1 MLDSRWMP
9 MRWAPSRSRP
19 LLHRE
24 APLLEAGEILRRGHR
39 LGDVALI
46 ERDELVEMLATQA
59 AVSLP
64 RTGLFLAVCQIAGG
78 VRPS

>member
-1 MLDSRWMP
+1 
-9 MRWAPSRSRP
+9 
-19 LLHRE
+19 
-24 APLLEAGEILRRGHR
+24 
-39 LGDVALI
+39 VALI